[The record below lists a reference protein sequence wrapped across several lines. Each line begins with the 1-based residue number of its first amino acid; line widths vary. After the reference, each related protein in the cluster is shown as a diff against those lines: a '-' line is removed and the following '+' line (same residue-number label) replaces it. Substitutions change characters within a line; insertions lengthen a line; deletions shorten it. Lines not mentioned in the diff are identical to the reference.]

1 VQVFSTFDES
11 SYLELAI
18 SVLEQKG
25 IKQEDIFAVPLK
37 NRQEERKIFD
47 TLHRSDGISLIDLAM
62 ALATVF
68 SVVGASVG
76 FILAWGPIYWGL
88 IGAVIGF
95 LLGLGIKLFIIKT
108 VKKKQRLLRGKH
120 TEVILIVNCDNTKS
134 ELVEQILW
142 EHFAIGVA
150 KVIAEDT
157 Y

>member
-1 VQVFSTFDES
+1 
-11 SYLELAI
+11 
-18 SVLEQKG
+18 
-25 IKQEDIFAVPLK
+25 
-37 NRQEERKIFD
+37 
-47 TLHRSDGISLIDLAM
+47 M
-62 ALATVF
+62 ALATAF

-108 VKKKQRLLRGKH
+108 VKKKQRLLRGKQ

-150 KVIAEDT
+150 KVIAKDT